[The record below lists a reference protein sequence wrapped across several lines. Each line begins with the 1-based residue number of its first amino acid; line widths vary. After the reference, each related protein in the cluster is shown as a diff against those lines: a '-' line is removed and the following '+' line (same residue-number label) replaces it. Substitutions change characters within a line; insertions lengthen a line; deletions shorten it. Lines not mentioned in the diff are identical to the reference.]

1 LTLGNAIRYI
11 KWEIAQV
18 PHDMADDEAKEYL
31 YERIDHFIRDRIVFA
46 GKVIKTN
53 TIAKIQDGD
62 VVLTFAR

>member
-1 LTLGNAIRYI
+1 
-11 KWEIAQV
+11 
-18 PHDMADDEAKEYL
+18 MADDEAKEYL

-46 GKVIKTN
+46 GKVIETN